1 LVLSTDFISGQ
12 SKNSADRTIADILE
26 KRDVLKS
33 KKQHLARARNTLER
47 KAKAGT
53 AQEIR
58 DSEAVVDSLEAVIAQ
73 LEANIS
79 KKTSA
84 LGITAGGKLRQLKG
98 DSFLRLR
105 MNSLALRQ
113 RIVQSL
119 VARKFEM
126 EKLERLVRYGDRM
139 GMPLTWTITLRIS
152 LTFSLANHDHAQL
165 KQGLNRRKGG
175 YERLVKSYEKLRQ
188 EMQGLIACGDAPIGA
203 TVPNQLSSERLWDL
217 DVDDDVWT
225 DLAQDGQHQDD
236 APGWLFDVPTK
247 QGIRA
252 MLDLQ
257 RSDEE
262 IERLE
267 HERGVMFAWLREQGE
282 QLQLARHIAQGTHPI
297 VLSFNYSDSTNHKA
311 IPPSFTRSN
320 CATPTLF
327 VPVRLGT

>member
-1 LVLSTDFISGQ
+1 M
-12 SKNSADRTIADILE
+12 
-26 KRDVLKS
+26 
-33 KKQHLARARNTLER
+33 ER
-47 KAKAGT
+47 QAKAGT
-53 AQEIR
+53 AQDIWA
-58 DSEAVVDSLEAVIAQ
+58 SEAVVESLEAVIAQ

-79 KKTSA
+79 KKTSS
-84 LGITAGGKLRQLKG
+84 LGIAAKGKLQQLKG
-98 DSFLRLR
+98 NSFLRLR

-113 RIVQSL
+113 RIVQNL

-139 GMPLTWTITLRIS
+139 GTPLTLTITLRIS
-152 LTFSLANHDHAQL
+152 LTFSLANHDHTQL

-188 EMQGLIACGDAPIGA
+188 DMQGLIACGDAPAGA

-225 DLAQDGQHQDD
+225 DLIRDGQYEDD
-236 APGWLFDVPTK
+236 APGWLYDVPTK
-247 QGIRA
+247 QGIHA

-257 RSDEE
+257 CSNEE

-267 HERGVMFAWLREQGE
+267 HERSVMYAWLREQGE
-282 QLQLARHIAQGTHPI
+282 QLQLASHIAQGTYAI
-297 VLSFNYSDSTNHKA
+297 VLPFNYSESTNCQA
-311 IPPSFTRSN
+311 IPPSFTRLK
-320 CATPTLF
+320 CAMPISF